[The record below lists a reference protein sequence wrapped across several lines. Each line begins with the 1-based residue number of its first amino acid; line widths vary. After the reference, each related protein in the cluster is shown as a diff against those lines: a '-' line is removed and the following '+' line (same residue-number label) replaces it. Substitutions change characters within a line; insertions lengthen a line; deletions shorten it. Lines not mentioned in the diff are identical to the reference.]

1 MSQLLARFDVRF
13 STFHLNVAMDV
24 AMSGI
29 TAIFGPSGSGKTTLL
44 RCLAGLERAPH
55 GFMQFGTEVWQ
66 DEKIG
71 LCRPLYQRPVG
82 YVFQEPRLFPHYNV
96 RANLLYGYKRIPSEA
111 RRIGID
117 QVIDILGISHLLDR
131 RIHKLSGGEQ
141 QRVAIGRALLTS
153 PQLLLLDEPLAS
165 LDIQRKQELL
175 PFIRRLHE
183 TLRIPVMYVSHAI
196 AEILQLADRVVLL
209 KEGAVIAAG
218 TLNEMFTSLQF
229 RGQLGAHRI
238 GAILE
243 ARVASHDPPYG
254 LTQLAFNGHVLFV
267 PIQPVAVGQA
277 VRVHILSN
285 DVSIVTGR
293 TDCPTSILNIL
304 EATIVEIQQIDQASV
319 DVLLDIGASLVA
331 SITRKSLVTLGLK
344 PGQRVFAHI
353 KALAL
358 NEELTA
364 QQVE

>member
-1 MSQLLARFDVRF
+1 MSRLLARFDVRF
-13 STFHLNVAMDV
+13 PAFHLDV
-24 AMSGI
+24 DVDVPMSGI

-55 GFMQFGTEVWQ
+55 GIMQFGDDVWQ
-66 DEKIG
+66 DEKND
-71 LCRPLYQRPVG
+71 LCLPLFKRPVG

-96 RANLLYGYKRIPSEA
+96 RANLLYGYKRIPSEE
-111 RRIGID
+111 RRITIE
-117 QVIDILGISHLLDR
+117 QVVDILGIGHLLER

-153 PQLLLLDEPLAS
+153 PKLLLLDEPLAS

-183 TLRIPVMYVSHAI
+183 ELRIPVMYVSHAI

-209 KEGAVIAAG
+209 KEGKVIASGA
-218 TLNEMFTSLQF
+218 LNELFTSLQF
-229 RGQLGAHRI
+229 RGHFGAHRI

-243 ARVASHDPPYG
+243 ARVAAHEAQYG
-254 LTQLAFNGHVLFV
+254 LTQLEFNGQQLFV
-267 PIQPVAVGQA
+267 PLQSVTVGQV
-277 VRVHILSN
+277 VRVHILSS
-285 DVSIVTGR
+285 DVSLVLEKAIA
-293 TDCPTSILNIL
+293 PTSVLNIL
-304 EATIVEIQQIDQASV
+304 EATIVEIREMDQASV
-319 DVLLDIGASLVA
+319 DVLLDIGVPLVA

-353 KALAL
+353 KTVAL
-358 NEELTA
+358 NEELMA
-364 QQVE
+364 